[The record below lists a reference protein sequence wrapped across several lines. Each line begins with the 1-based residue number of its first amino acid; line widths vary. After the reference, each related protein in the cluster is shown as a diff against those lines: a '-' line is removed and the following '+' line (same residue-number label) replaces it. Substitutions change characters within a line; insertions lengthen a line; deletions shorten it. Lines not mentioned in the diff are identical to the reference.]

1 MIEAKNTTFLFQRD
15 FMDYHRDRF
24 EDYSLKVYKKEKLV
38 ALLPANINDNIVYS
52 HQGPSYGGVVF
63 TKA

>member
-1 MIEAKNTTFLFQRD
+1 
-15 FMDYHRDRF
+15 MDYHRDRF
-24 EDYSLKVYKKEKLV
+24 EDYSLMVYKKEKLV